1 MESGLGRSLH
11 SELRSVVSADGDL
24 PSPICGNEDFDFEN
38 HIGGNSGVAPDT
50 PLSRQLSSSSS
61 TCSSSSK
68 ATQLLRHFRQRKED
82 VMSQL
87 QAFLDENDDQSGG
100 EDTGLAPKVAFT
112 QLLDSELDSMIE
124 RMTSLAKTKKQ
135 SEQRAN
141 KLSFMLQSL
150 QDDYV
155 RITKKYEEAIKHCKE
170 LTATKSQLET
180 VRMENQTLQF
190 DIQRGKQKTEEL
202 EKDLSS
208 LQRDLETAHTAQQN
222 YRQMAETQ
230 LGELRR
236 LFKEMEKKY
245 KIAQDNTRKQEASYK
260 AKVAQQASTH
270 RAQLKSLLDL
280 VSRDSCVDPP
290 LLQQVVQSS
299 HESNQGSRSNKQVL
313 ETVSAYLTGLKTQLA
328 KVRGQLISLKREK
341 FSLEYRQ
348 LRLKRGRN
356 REGCSKQT
364 LPRGSREGCVCSI
377 DTDCSVLLDALTLEV
392 IDKASQGHSNSLLL
406 HHQSAKLPWQQTDHL
421 SQDDSLVDC
430 LRDAPGSVIDKLHF
444 NLLREFKTKKRRKSQ
459 TVATQTEIQRTPDR
473 QVRPYSRSSHSQTSL
488 ADSRNR
494 DTDAQTET
502 DSADEFRLSSLQVT
516 NGADVKQAYLV
527 NKPPTL
533 SSAILLPVDE
543 ASSPGDSASD
553 LSDSFVTAF
562 SSPVSCS
569 PLRGSFRS
577 SLERDDFSD
586 ILASPF
592 SRNGSPESPS
602 GTPDKEPSD
611 SQEVP
616 PKIPVVKPDIK
627 IQSLQRKSAQDR
639 QEAAQRMADMLAN
652 SYARPNIVVEG
663 CQADSE
669 DNDVNANYD
678 RSGKYSPSTPRKL
691 SPARLKRRSYLDKE
705 KDKRTSAL
713 GSEGKSLELLL
724 SGNLSDVD
732 MTEEEKEI
740 TQRLLEASKKASE
753 RHKNRRGRRWS
764 PSTSPEQRS
773 LSPNSADRS
782 RSPSPST
789 RTPEDQSPPSAPG
802 ETPPGTLGGV
812 TDPTAD
818 KVTEGTAEGT
828 AELQEERTGAEGES
842 DKEDNKQTPKNE
854 RKDSEVEVF
863 DIKADILKATGSL
876 QAEMPPVKPI
886 LPLAKLREEHKQ
898 HRKTNFQFTMPE
910 LTEATE
916 VDHGRENPSLSA
928 TPVPP
933 TVTTLLSSH
942 PTPVPGS
949 PGPEIQ
955 YNSVQDSTT
964 VVEEEGEKEP
974 EKSKSSEEEKSLLP
988 DSILYKLGLKV
999 GNSKDTI
1006 AMTENEIEE
1015 KFNSLQLA
1023 FKANQYTLDQR
1034 QKLQH
1039 RQRDLAEKNIE
1050 GEIEGL
1056 QQTLQLLEPLA
1067 GADTVSRDCIN
1078 RIKQHVEVLQS
1089 SSLRLS
1095 SKAEGFGAVQQEG
1108 RLSKA
1113 TDVMITHVEN
1123 LKRLFEREH
1132 AELEDARKL
1141 LQENRKWF
1149 RGNSITNNLSIDGE
1163 TDSKLL
1169 SRRALS
1175 VSGGSSK
1182 SEIRK
1187 RSVSCVS
1194 PPRLGVPH
1202 SFFPDPNQTGR
1213 RRASVATVV
1222 GSGLLSSSYASQ
1234 SHLTGGVRR
1243 TSMQL
1248 SASLNAADFKE
1259 AKARLAGSLSPGR
1272 HTPLSRTDSSI
1283 IINRRASDEGQAT
1296 EHASLEGTISAPA
1309 LSASSP
1315 SGSSPLPSPSRRHA
1329 VSLPATPNATTMA
1342 SPVAT
1347 AMTTPNTFPKIVD
1360 PEAVKKG
1367 LAEVDSNEAK
1377 NVKKEEVFQKGY
1389 EEGVRT
1395 QVTHELADLREQQK
1409 AFCDN
1414 LEDLIDQAE
1423 EEEEREEAEKE
1434 IQADKSSN
1442 KLFQRLQEVSQR
1454 WPRAVRVARLVLTLS
1469 VFLIALAYVFVTV
1482 VPLESCLSGSPV
1494 SYSPWRTLKEF
1505 LWPYTELRHHNH
1517 PPR

>member
-1149 RGNSITNNLSIDGE
+1149 RGNSITNNLSID
-1163 TDSKLL
+1163 DSKLL

-1182 SEIRK
+1182 
-1187 RSVSCVS
+1187 
-1194 PPRLGVPH
+1194 
-1202 SFFPDPNQTGR
+1202 
-1213 RRASVATVV
+1213 
-1222 GSGLLSSSYASQ
+1222 